1 MLMRVVG
8 LGPGDPD
15 LLTLGSREA
24 LRRVG
29 RAITVLAPPEL
40 VLFLESEGVKILRD
54 RVAHP
59 ALFMRGSSEA
69 IESFVAAL
77 DDQDLALAILGNPL
91 TDFAGLPVLLRAL
104 ERRGWTSELV
114 PGMPRG
120 TLSAAVNMSL
130 VPLPPLSEHHSWDDV
145 VEIMARLRRSYPWDR
160 EQTHQTLLPYLIEET
175 FEVVDAV
182 EARDDNEL
190 REELGDILLQ
200 VLFHAQLATER
211 GKFSIAD
218 VVDTLSNK
226 MIRRHPHVFGDQ
238 AVSDVSE
245 VWRNW
250 DELKALEPAGKKRT
264 SRLDGV
270 PKGLGSLQRAQK
282 MQEKAARIGFDWPD
296 LAGIHAKVAEE
307 LSELEGARRD
317 NDPLKIREEM
327 GDVLFTFVNLSRAI
341 GVDAEGALRAANDKF
356 FRRFAYMERRA
367 ENEGR
372 DLADLSL
379 DELEELWQLAKT
391 QAA

>member
-1 MLMRVVG
+1 M
-8 LGPGDPD
+8 
-15 LLTLGSREA
+15 
-24 LRRVG
+24 
-29 RAITVLAPPEL
+29 
-40 VLFLESEGVKILRD
+40 
-54 RVAHP
+54 
-59 ALFMRGSSEA
+59 
-69 IESFVAAL
+69 
-77 DDQDLALAILGNPL
+77 
-91 TDFAGLPVLLRAL
+91 
-104 ERRGWTSELV
+104 
-114 PGMPRG
+114 
-120 TLSAAVNMSL
+120 
-130 VPLPPLSEHHSWDDV
+130 
-145 VEIMARLRRSYPWDR
+145 
-160 EQTHQTLLPYLIEET
+160 IEET

-190 REELGDILLQ
+190 REELGDLLLQ
-200 VLFHAQLATER
+200 VLFHSQLATER

-238 AVSDVSE
+238 AVADVAE

-250 DELKALEPAGKKRT
+250 DELKALEPAGKKRA

-296 LAGIHAKVAEE
+296 LAGIHAKLAEE

-317 NDPLKIREEM
+317 NDPMKIREET
-327 GDVLFTFVNLSRAI
+327 GDVLFTFVNLARAI
-341 GVDAEGALRAANDKF
+341 GIDAEGALRAANDKF
-356 FRRFAYMERRA
+356 YRRFAYMERRA